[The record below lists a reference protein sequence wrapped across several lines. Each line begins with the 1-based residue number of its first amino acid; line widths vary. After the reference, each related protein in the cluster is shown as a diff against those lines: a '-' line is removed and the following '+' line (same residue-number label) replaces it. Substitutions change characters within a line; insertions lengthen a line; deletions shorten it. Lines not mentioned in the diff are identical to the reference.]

1 LLKYRKIPRSA
12 NRSKGFVL
20 KNLPSKNLFVYT
32 SSRALRAALQGESG
46 GVLAP
51 RITLAEFYE
60 KALFVPDLVACG
72 EIDRALFMK
81 QAVSESKRA
90 GERLKFP
97 SELYE
102 FMRNREYLF
111 GFFKELAT
119 ERVSIDALDLSD
131 TYAWYAE
138 HFEILRELVGAYA
151 RILREHGFYD
161 EITLPALY
169 ELNESYLRGFER
181 IEIKI
186 DGNPSAFE
194 FEIFKRA
201 TELSEVVLSFRA
213 TTLNSKPV
221 RAVEEL
227 CGISLEPGFAYRVN
241 LGTGEILSRELLS
254 MGGVVVCRGFE
265 LRSLQASYVFEK
277 ISSFVR
283 AGIAPERIAVILPDE
298 SFASTLRL
306 YDERIAKARGSHRM
320 LNFAMGEKL
329 KDSLFYVTLEKI
341 SQCLKEARTPKFGV
355 DYRAFKSPDGG
366 FLDTGDSA
374 IQQNLALGNFAS
386 ENSISQNLAQH
397 NSELDCEIFSNS
409 KADLNF
415 MSAGMFENTENFE
428 ILREISAEGADGAGE
443 QSFSLD
449 LAEFQEPLECAQ
461 QRDYSARAK
470 QQKLLKQ
477 QESLRYSMQ
486 QEHIELEEEDGHSKN
501 PERRDRFR
509 HSKMREGADEY
520 PQRPNPQELDLF
532 FASVGVDE
540 ALFGEFARDFSKQV
554 SFEHFEA
561 LIIKLAC
568 LSKISDALLQEKLK
582 EPLYLIKILLRK
594 FKDENLSLGNLIDLF
609 LLEIS
614 RIKLDDVRGGK
625 VTVMGLLES
634 RGLQFDGVI
643 ISDFNDDLV
652 PKRSSGEMFLNST
665 LRARAGLISHADREN
680 LQRFYYDGLLRGAKK
695 SAICY
700 LQSVE
705 KLPSRFLKSFEVQQ
719 DAEFS
724 QEDYLRLFGREE
736 FKPALC
742 GQEDPVARHDFFAE
756 ELSFSRLDT
765 FLECKRKY
773 YYRYVFGLKEGLK
786 FGEDNALLGKILH
799 TSFQRLYERAGIKF
813 SMEKFR
819 PIYSQLAREAGITRF
834 DAELE
839 LKSVEKLAGLLEGH
853 EQIWSFSGSEVSL
866 KGELDGVRLSGRIDR
881 IDEDKAGRKFIIDY
895 KRGSA
900 KKHMEK
906 FQLTFY
912 RALLAQEC
920 ECAYLSLKD
929 CAFAAPSDKTP
940 SLENLRETL
949 SSIGKEFASEVAFTR
964 TEAVQSCEYC
974 EYKIICKGQIDG
986 KI

>member
-1 LLKYRKIPRSA
+1 M
-12 NRSKGFVL
+12 

-32 SSRALRAALQGESG
+32 SSRALRAALQSESG

-81 QAVSESKRA
+81 QAVNESKRA

-97 SELYE
+97 NELYE

-138 HFEILRELVGAYA
+138 HFEILRELAGAYA

-201 TELSEVVLSFRA
+201 AELGEVVLSFRA

-227 CGISLEPGFAYRVN
+227 CGISLGPGFAYRVN
-241 LGTGEILSRELLS
+241 LGTGEILSREPLGV
-254 MGGVVVCRGFE
+254 GGAVVCRGFE

-283 AGIAPERIAVILPDE
+283 AGIAPERIAAILPDE
-298 SFASTLRL
+298 SFAGTLRL
-306 YDERIAKARGSHRM
+306 YDERIARARGSHRM

-355 DYRAFKSPDGG
+355 DYRAFKSPEGG
-366 FLDTGDSA
+366 FLNTEDSA
-374 IQQNLALGNFAS
+374 VQQNLALGNFAL
-386 ENSISQNLAQH
+386 ENSISQNFTQQDSAP
-397 NSELDCEIFSNS
+397 DCEIFSNS
-409 KADLNF
+409 KTDLNF
-415 MSAGMFENTENFE
+415 MSAREFENTENFE
-428 ILREISAEGADGAGE
+428 ILREISAERTNSAGE

-449 LAEFQEPLECAQ
+449 FTEFQEPLECAQ

-470 QQKLLKQ
+470 QQELLKQ
-477 QESLRYSMQ
+477 QKSLRYSMQ
-486 QEHIELEEEDGHSKN
+486 LEHIELEEEDGYSKS
-501 PERRDRFR
+501 PERRDCFR
-509 HSKMREGADEY
+509 HSKMHEGADEY

-540 ALFGEFARDFSKQV
+540 ALFGEFVRDFAKQV

-568 LSKISDALLQEKLK
+568 LPKISDALLQEKLK

-643 ISDFNDDLV
+643 IPDFNDDLV
-652 PKRSSGEMFLNST
+652 PKRSSGEMFLNSA

-799 TSFQRLYERAGIKF
+799 TSFQRLYERAGMKF

-819 PIYSQLAREAGITRF
+819 FIYSQLAREAGIARF

-839 LKSVEKLAGLLEGH
+839 LKSVEKLARLLEEH
-853 EQIWSFSGSEVSL
+853 EQIWGFSGSEVSL

-881 IDEDKAGRKFIIDY
+881 IDEDKTGRKFIIDY

-929 CAFAAPSDKTP
+929 CAFAAPGDKTP

-974 EYKIICKGQIDG
+974 DYKIICKGQIDG

>member
-1 LLKYRKIPRSA
+1 M
-12 NRSKGFVL
+12 

-32 SSRALRAALQGESG
+32 NSRALRAALQSESG

-81 QAVSESKRA
+81 QAVNESKRA

-138 HFEILRELVGAYA
+138 HFEILRKLAGAYA

-169 ELNESYLRGFER
+169 ELNESYLHGFER
-181 IEIKI
+181 IEINI

-194 FEIFKRA
+194 FEVFKRA
-201 TELSEVVLSFRA
+201 AELSEVVLSFRA

-241 LGTGEILSRELLS
+241 LGTGGILSREPLS
-254 MGGVVVCRGFE
+254 VGGAVVCRGFE

-298 SFASTLRL
+298 SFAGTLRL

-355 DYRAFKSPDGG
+355 DYRAFKSSDGE

-374 IQQNLALGNFAS
+374 IQQNLALGNFAL
-386 ENSISQNLAQH
+386 ENSASQNLAQQ
-397 NSELDCEIFSNS
+397 NSAFDCEIFSNS

-415 MSAGMFENTENFE
+415 ISAGAFENTENFE
-428 ILREISAEGADGAGE
+428 ILREISAERTDGSHG

-449 LAEFQEPLECAQ
+449 IAELQEPLECAQ

-470 QQKLLKQ
+470 QQELLKQ
-477 QESLRYSMQ
+477 QKSLRYSMQ
-486 QEHIELEEEDGHSKN
+486 LEHIELEEEDGYSKGL
-501 PERRDRFR
+501 ERRDCFR
-509 HSKMREGADEY
+509 HSKMHEGADEY

-532 FASVGVDE
+532 FANVGVDE
-540 ALFGEFARDFSKQV
+540 ALFGEFARDFTKQV

-568 LSKISDALLQEKLK
+568 LPKISDALLQEKLK

-643 ISDFNDDLV
+643 IPDFNDDLV
-652 PKRSSGEMFLNST
+652 PKRSSGEMFLNSA

-773 YYRYVFGLKEGLK
+773 YYRYVFGLREGLK

-799 TSFQRLYERAGIKF
+799 TSFQRLYERAGMKF

-819 PIYSQLAREAGITRF
+819 SIYSQLAREAGIAHF

-839 LKSVEKLAGLLEGH
+839 LKSVEKLARLLEEH

-866 KGELDGVRLSGRIDR
+866 KSELDGVRLSGRIDR

-964 TEAVQSCEYC
+964 TQAVQSCEYC
-974 EYKIICKGQIDG
+974 DYKIICKGQIDG